1 MNIRIFFT
9 GYSNSKRKAVSEPSV
24 LDLFLTYQHSR
35 NVLPI
40 IGRQLNGSHMDDRS
54 APWTAQA
61 APEPLWFNASAAKKM
76 CRQGLLVME
85 PQFTGA

>member
-1 MNIRIFFT
+1 MEFIAGKSSLFCQNWEE
-9 GYSNSKRKAVSEPSV
+9 SSEPSV

-40 IGRQLNGSHMDDRS
+40 IGRQLNTSHMDDRS

-61 APEPLWFNASAAKKM
+61 APERLWF
-76 CRQGLLVME
+76 
-85 PQFTGA
+85 